1 MEQVFQILDFFGK
14 KIATFLKLN
23 ILRDLSSDKN
33 NATLISRNFKG
44 LYKSKTYVYHFPLIH
59 RKRKRERMPTATMAT
74 LPSIFR
80 ANA

>member
-44 LYKSKTYVYHFPLIH
+44 LNKSKSYVYYFLIH